1 MSYPGKIRIERW
13 TELSRA
19 VAIVAIVVI
28 VALALAPLL
37 APANVVDRLTTL
49 FIYIILAVM
58 WNALAGYGGLV
69 SIGQQAFF
77 GAAAYFSIRLSDAGV
92 SVFPALIVAIL
103 LVGILA
109 IPMSSLMLRL
119 RAGEFAV
126 GMWVGS
132 ELLRLLVNLD
142 PLIQGDTGRS
152 LIALSAFDP
161 DTRRSAVYWL
171 ALVLLLLLI
180 GAVFVLLRSKQGA
193 AIQAIRD
200 NEEAAASLG
209 VRVRRAKQ
217 VIFVLAAVGCGAAGV
232 LWLATST
239 TFQPRSFFGVQW
251 TAYMI
256 FMVLVG
262 GLGRFEGPILGAII
276 FFLIESW
283 FGATGVWYLIG
294 LGLTA
299 LVFALFLP
307 RGIWGT
313 IEDTF
318 QLQLLPVGYKV
329 RILDRDEGAPHGRA
343 VAEPETSEIQDA

>member
-1 MSYPGKIRIERW
+1 MTYPGKITIERW
-13 TELSRA
+13 TELSRGVA
-19 VAIVAIVVI
+19 VVAIVV
-28 VALALAPLL
+28 VLLL
-37 APANVVDRLTTL
+37 AAAPVLASANIVDRMTTL
-49 FIYIILAVM
+49 FVYVILAVM

-77 GAAAYFSIRLSDAGV
+77 GLGAYFAIRLSEWGV
-92 SVFPALIVAIL
+92 SVFPALILAIV
-103 LVGILA
+103 LVGILSA
-109 IPMSSLMLRL
+109 PISVLMLRL

-126 GMWVGS
+126 GMWVAA

-142 PLIQGDTGRS
+142 PIIQGDTGRS
-152 LIALSAFDP
+152 LIALSAFDA
-161 DTRRSAVYWL
+161 DTRRSLVYWL
-171 ALVLLLLLI
+171 ALVLMLLLL

-200 NEEAAASLG
+200 SEEAAASVG

-217 VIFVLAAVGCGAAGV
+217 MIFVLAALGCGAAGV

-262 GLGRFEGPILGAII
+262 GLGRFEGPILGAVI

-299 LVFALFLP
+299 LAFALFLP
-307 RGIWGT
+307 RGIWGS

-318 QLQLLPVGYKV
+318 GLRLLPVGYMV
-329 RILDRDEGAPHGRA
+329 RIAGVDESGAGDRP
-343 VAEPETSEIQDA
+343 VAAMPDK

>member
-1 MSYPGKIRIERW
+1 MSAAGASVVERW
-13 TELSRA
+13 TPESRIAIAAAA
-19 VAIVAIVVI
+19 VIL
-28 VALALAPLL
+28 LALAIG
-37 APANVVDRLTTL
+37 PAIFSANAVDKLTTL
-49 FIYIILAVM
+49 FIYVILALM
-58 WNALAGYGGLV
+58 WNALVGFCGLV

-77 GAAAYFSIRLSDAGV
+77 GLGAYFAIRLSEWGV
-92 SVFPALIVAIL
+92 SVFPALVLAIV
-103 LVGILA
+103 LVGILSA
-109 IPMSSLMLRL
+109 PISVLMLRL

-126 GMWVGS
+126 GMWVAS

-142 PLIQGDTGRS
+142 PIIQGDTGRS
-152 LIALSAFDP
+152 LIALSAFDA
-161 DTRRSAVYWL
+161 DTRRSLVYWL
-171 ALVLLLLLI
+171 ALVLMLLLL

-200 NEEAAASLG
+200 SEEAAASVG

-217 VIFVLAAVGCGAAGV
+217 MIFVLAALGCGAAGV

-262 GLGRFEGPILGAII
+262 GLGRFEGPILGAVI

-299 LVFALFLP
+299 LAFALFLP
-307 RGIWGT
+307 RGIWGS
-313 IEDTF
+313 IEDAF
-318 QLQLLPVGYKV
+318 GLRLLPVGYMV
-329 RILDRDEGAPHGRA
+329 RIAGVDESGAGDRP
-343 VAEPETSEIQDA
+343 VAAMPDK

>member
-1 MSYPGKIRIERW
+1 MTYPGKITVERW
-13 TELSRA
+13 TELSRGVA
-19 VAIVAIVVI
+19 VAAIVV
-28 VALALAPLL
+28 VLLLAAGPLL
-37 APANVVDRLTTL
+37 ASGNVVDRMTPL
-49 FIYIILAVM
+49 FVYIILAVM

-77 GAAAYFSIRLSDAGV
+77 GLGGYFAIRLSEWGV
-92 SVFPALIVAIL
+92 PVFPALVLAII
-103 LVGILA
+103 LVGLLSAPI
-109 IPMSSLMLRL
+109 SVLMLRL

-126 GMWVGS
+126 GMWVAS

-142 PLIQGDTGRS
+142 PVIQGDTGRS
-152 LIALSAFDP
+152 LIALSAFDA
-161 DTRRSAVYWL
+161 DTRRSLVYWL
-171 ALVLLLLLI
+171 ALVMMLLLL

-200 NEEAAASLG
+200 SEEAAASVG

-217 VIFVLAAVGCGAAGV
+217 MIFVLAAAGCGAAGV

-262 GLGRFEGPILGAII
+262 GLGRFEGPILGAVI
-276 FFLIESW
+276 FFLIEAW

-299 LVFALFLP
+299 LAFALFLP
-307 RGIWGT
+307 RGIWGS
-313 IEDTF
+313 IEDAF
-318 QLQLLPVGYKV
+318 GLRLLPVGYTV
-329 RILDRDEGAPHGRA
+329 RIEGSDGVGGRGRPA
-343 VAEPETSEIQDA
+343 SELQD